1 MHLGVVTARNLPQFG
16 TKLLLIL
23 KMSPTLQL
31 LISMPPLMKLKDLKS
46 KDTQL
51 LNSTKLVKKLPQL
64 ILMEKEELK
73 ILRLG

>member
-1 MHLGVVTARNLPQFG
+1 MLLGVVTARNLPQFG
-16 TKLLLIL
+16 IKLLLIL
-23 KMSPTLQL
+23 KMFPTLQL

-46 KDTQL
+46 KDILL
-51 LNSTKLVKKLPQL
+51 LNSTEQVKKLPQL